1 MFAFYPNSINVV
13 VIYFIG
19 GGTMI
24 YTYYLIK
31 AFEDIR
37 ETLSNPKFI
46 KMLKEISEALKGENN
61 G

>member
-1 MFAFYPNSINVV
+1 
-13 VIYFIG
+13 
-19 GGTMI
+19 MI

-61 G
+61 E